1 MFRSARDPAAT
12 GTHNTG
18 THNNK
23 KIVIIGAGMSGML
36 AAIRLQ
42 QAGITN
48 FEILEKADAAGGTWR
63 DNTYPGLACDVPG
76 YLYTYSFE
84 PNPECSH
91 RYAHGDEIQAYF
103 LRVFEKYGL
112 RRYVRFK
119 QEVDAAV
126 YDQGQWLITTKAGE
140 QIQAD
145 ILISAV
151 GVLHQPNY
159 PDIPGMDS
167 FQGALFHSARWD
179 HSVPVAGKRVAVIG
193 TGSTAVQIV
202 CGLVNQVADLKLFQR
217 TAQWILPA
225 FDTRYSE
232 WPKFIMRRLPF
243 TAQWL
248 HQRYDDL
255 YHGILG
261 GGFGKERVLFINA
274 FRMIAERHLK
284 SVKDKE
290 LRRRLTPD
298 FPFGCKR
305 FILSDGFYE
314 AMQQPRTE
322 LVTAGIERI
331 ESTGIRTR
339 DGTLHEVDVIVLAT
353 GFKAQNYVR
362 PIQLVGEN
370 GLTLEQY
377 WADGLKAYKTMALPG
392 FPNFFMLQGPHS
404 PIGNFSLIKIA
415 EMQCD
420 YLLQLV
426 QKIVAGETRTL
437 APKVSATDQY
447 NAELHNH
454 AQNTIWMGNG
464 CQSWYIDAKG
474 RLTIWPLSISKFQEL
489 MQRPRWD
496 DFEWCSDS
504 DSDSDSAG
512 PASTP
517 QSTLAAT

>member
-1 MFRSARDPAAT
+1 MNQPDPAHQPNRT
-12 GTHNTG
+12 RRR
-18 THNNK
+18 

-36 AAIRLQ
+36 VAIRLQ
-42 QAGITN
+42 QAGITD
-48 FEILEKADAAGGTWR
+48 FEILEKAASAGGTWR

-112 RRYVRFK
+112 RQYVRFN
-119 QEVDAAV
+119 QEVDAAE
-126 YDQGQWLITTKAGE
+126 YDQHRWRITTKSGE
-140 QIQAD
+140 QIEAD

-159 PDIPGMDS
+159 PDIPGLDR
-167 FQGALFHSARWD
+167 FRGDLFHSARWD
-179 HSVPVAGKRVAVIG
+179 HNAPLQGKRVVVIG

-202 CGLVNQVADLKLFQR
+202 CGLVDQVARLKLFQR
-217 TAQWILPA
+217 TAQWVLPA
-225 FDTRYSE
+225 FDTPYAE
-232 WPKFIMRRLPF
+232 WPKWIMRRLPF
-243 TAQWL
+243 TAKWL

-261 GGFGKERVLFINA
+261 GGFGKERVLFINT
-274 FRMIAERHLK
+274 FRLIAERHLRT
-284 SVKDKE
+284 VQDPD

-305 FILSDGFYE
+305 FILSDGFYK
-314 AMQQPRTE
+314 AMQQPQTE
-322 LVTAGIERI
+322 LVTDGIEGI
-331 ESTGIRTR
+331 EENGIRTR

-362 PIQLVGEN
+362 PIKLVGEQ
-370 GLTLEQY
+370 GITLDQY

-392 FPNFFMLQGPHS
+392 FPNFFMVQGPHS

-426 QKIVAGETRTL
+426 QHIVAGQAASL
-437 APKVSATDQY
+437 APKATATDAY
-447 NAELHNH
+447 NAELQRH
-454 AQNTIWMGNG
+454 AQNTLWMGNG
-464 CQSWYIDAKG
+464 CQSWYIDSRG
-474 RLTIWPLSISKFQEL
+474 RLTIWPLSIGRFQAL
-489 MQRPRWD
+489 MKQPKWE
-496 DFEWCSDS
+496 DFEISIARS
-504 DSDSDSAG
+504 KRRV
-512 PASTP
+512 
-517 QSTLAAT
+517 